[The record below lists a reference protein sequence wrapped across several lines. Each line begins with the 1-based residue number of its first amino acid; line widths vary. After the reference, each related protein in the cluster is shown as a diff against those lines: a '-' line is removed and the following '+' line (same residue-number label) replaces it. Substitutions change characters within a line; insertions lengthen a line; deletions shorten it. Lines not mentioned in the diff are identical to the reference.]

1 MGKETTK
8 QPTRDYFPF
17 YWSFADAIRELA
29 DGDRLA
35 LYDAITN
42 YAFFQEEP
50 DLETAFARFGW
61 KLIKPI
67 LEKSQNKSDNGRK
80 GGRPKSKPK
89 ANQKQI
95 KSELKANQK
104 QIKSNKDKDIDK
116 DKGRNNWDLS
126 FVPNEYQDAFKAWLQ
141 YKEEIKDGYK
151 SQSSVDVCFKHLLE
165 LSCNNPS
172 KAKMIIQQSI
182 ANNWKGLFD
191 VKLSKK
197 AERAQWEAELADHMA
212 KTLYEINS
220 GQYNQQQTEKPEPP
234 Y

>member
-95 KSELKANQK
+95 KSKPKA
-104 QIKSNKDKDIDK
+104 I
-116 DKGRNNWDLS
+116 
-126 FVPNEYQDAFKAWLQ
+126 
-141 YKEEIKDGYK
+141 
-151 SQSSVDVCFKHLLE
+151 
-165 LSCNNPS
+165 
-172 KAKMIIQQSI
+172 
-182 ANNWKGLFD
+182 
-191 VKLSKK
+191 
-197 AERAQWEAELADHMA
+197 
-212 KTLYEINS
+212 
-220 GQYNQQQTEKPEPP
+220 
-234 Y
+234 

>member
-89 ANQKQI
+89 ANQS
-95 KSELKANQK
+95 KSKANQK
-104 QIKSNKDKDIDK
+104 QIKSK
-116 DKGRNNWDLS
+116 
-126 FVPNEYQDAFKAWLQ
+126 PKA
-141 YKEEIKDGYK
+141 I
-151 SQSSVDVCFKHLLE
+151 
-165 LSCNNPS
+165 
-172 KAKMIIQQSI
+172 
-182 ANNWKGLFD
+182 
-191 VKLSKK
+191 
-197 AERAQWEAELADHMA
+197 
-212 KTLYEINS
+212 
-220 GQYNQQQTEKPEPP
+220 
-234 Y
+234 